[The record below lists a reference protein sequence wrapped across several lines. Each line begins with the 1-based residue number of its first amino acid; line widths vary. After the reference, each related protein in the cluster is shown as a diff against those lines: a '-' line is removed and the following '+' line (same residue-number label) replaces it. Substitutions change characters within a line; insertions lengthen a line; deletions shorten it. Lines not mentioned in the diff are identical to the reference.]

1 MRLNLHAIA
10 SKWLMKSLHISTNNV
25 PDAFSAGYLGGI
37 IPSLWHHF
45 LSFSLFLYFLLFSK
59 YFLFFLSFFSRT
71 FLDFSFFFSF
81 PHYAN
86 TRTCAETEPDAK
98 TLIERLDDSRLTCD
112 HCHCSI
118 NTKEGKNRKI
128 YDKNAIICALVQWNG
143 TFTNELQTNTMW
155 SHALLL
161 VWSHFYRNW
170 VSSGAQPNNT

>member
-1 MRLNLHAIA
+1 MANDITPHQYHECAWPILC
-10 SKWLMKSLHISTNNV
+10 WL
-25 PDAFSAGYLGGI
+25 PWGI
-37 IPSLWHHF
+37 IPSLWHHH
-45 LSFSLFLYFLLFSK
+45 YFFH
-59 YFLFFLSFFSRT
+59 FCILFFCLFKLFFYFSFFKN
-71 FLDFSFFFSF
+71 FLGFFSFFFSF
-81 PHYAN
+81 PHEAN